1 MSTRVTVR
9 TGGSQAVESGGAVVA
24 TRVFGKLSDI
34 VPADAWLQ
42 IAFPVSVGALREAFV
57 QAFPEI
63 GAVPIRFAVDGT
75 LVGDDVLVTEAS
87 EIALFPPF
95 SGG

>member
-1 MSTRVTVR
+1 MSSRVTVR
-9 TGGSQAVESGGAVVA
+9 TGGPREEESRGAVVA
-24 TRVFGKLSDI
+24 IRSFGKLLDI

-42 IAFPVSVGALREAFV
+42 IAFPVSVEAVREAFV
-57 QAFPEI
+57 PAFPEI
-63 GAVPIRFAVDGT
+63 AAVPVRFAVDGT
-75 LVGDDVLVTEAS
+75 LVGDDSIVTAAT